1 MSNPPR
7 QAAAPDHTGKG
18 VVVGVVDSGI
28 DVHHAAFRT
37 SPTGPTR
44 IVRLLDQV
52 ITTRQTLGRD
62 GPVAPGSTVRIS
74 WTVPGAATGFRTD
87 VLTFPLTKETLQ
99 AQLIQPGRIP
109 AADVQVSGGPFP
121 DQALVIDFIGIY
133 AAATFDP
140 YSLDSIGVQPGGS
153 NWTPTI
159 KFGREYTQQEI
170 NTALTGAVD
179 PFYSRDGGSGHGSH
193 VMGIAAGNSVELD
206 DSSSA
211 DTVVGIAK
219 QAELVAVRTSLGD
232 DNEIVEAIRFILDQP
247 WRAPGSTAK
256 PAVANLSIGGS
267 DGPHDGTS
275 RLELELDKLV
285 ANTKGRVIVV
295 AAGNEAAKV
304 EDDDLYR
311 KSTPQPRGGM
321 HTVGTVPAG
330 TENKHTIIV
339 PDNHTQ
345 LLELHVWYSGP
356 GRISL
361 DLAVPLPGGAAG
373 RFPGFGPTLATPIL
387 PGTGPDPLDGK
398 FPDPPPVA
406 VNLAGH
412 AVQASSTINN
422 LPSGKR
428 HIWLKVRPRANG
440 TVLPGN
446 WLLVLRQLENAS
458 TPYHVWGMYTGQDRH
473 FLFEF
478 DKQDPTTTVENP
490 GTAHNVITV
499 GAYHGPTGTRGEFS
513 GRGPTTDVR
522 PTPKPDVSAP
532 GIAIL
537 SARAGARG
545 KGKERYVEQSGSSQ
559 AAPYVTGVVALMLE
573 ANGNLGHDKI
583 AQFLRETCD
592 KPDGVPDPP
601 PPDSG
606 WGAGKVNAE
615 KAVAKA
621 KASIGATLTADEPL
635 VLPTAAYV
643 TAQEPVT
650 ELLAALRA
658 RVEHT
663 EAGRLLGK
671 LIGTHAPEIQRLI
684 HLHRRLL
691 VAWLRLHGPQLVRLA
706 LHSEQCHRIPI
717 PARLGG
723 KPVAAGLARLLDEL
737 IPFAGPELRADIA
750 QYREFV
756 LAVPGVPAD
765 DYDQLPRNEA

>member
-1 MSNPPR
+1 MGNPPR
-7 QAAAPDHTGKG
+7 QAAAPDQTGKG

-28 DVHHAAFRT
+28 DVHHPAFRNG
-37 SPTGPTR
+37 PTGPTR

-52 ITTRQTLGRD
+52 ITTRQTIGHD
-62 GPVAPGSTVRIS
+62 GPVGPGSTVRFS
-74 WTVPGAATGFRTD
+74 WTVPGAPQKFQTD
-87 VLTFPLTKETLQ
+87 VLAIPLTKETLQ
-99 AQLIQPGRIP
+99 AQLTQPGRIP

-121 DQALVIDFIGIY
+121 DQDLVIDFVGRY
-133 AAATFDP
+133 AATGFDP
-140 YSLDSIGVQPGGS
+140 YNLDSVGVQPGGT

-170 NTALTGAVD
+170 DKALTDRVD
-179 PFYSRDGGSGHGSH
+179 PFYSRDAASGHGTH
-193 VMGIAAGNSVELD
+193 VMGIAAGSSVELD

-219 QAELVAVRTSLGD
+219 QADLVAVRTSLGD
-232 DNEIVEAIRFILDQP
+232 DDEIVEAIRFILDQP
-247 WRAPGSTAK
+247 WRAPGTLAK

-275 RLELELDKLV
+275 RLERELDKLV
-285 ANTKGRVIVV
+285 VGTKGRVIVV
-295 AAGNEAAKV
+295 SAGNEADKV
-304 EDDDLYR
+304 DPEDDVYL
-311 KSTPQPRGGM
+311 KSKQQPRGGM
-321 HTVGTVPAG
+321 HTVGTVPAN

-339 PDNHTQ
+339 PDDHDK
-345 LLELHVWYSGP
+345 LLELHVWYAGP

-373 RFPGFGPTLATPIL
+373 RFPGFGPTLATPIV
-387 PGTGPDPLDGK
+387 PGTGPDPANGK

-406 VNLAGH
+406 VTLAGH
-412 AVQASSTINN
+412 AVQASSTISN
-422 LPSGKR
+422 PTSGKQ

-440 TVLPGN
+440 TVQAGN
-446 WLLVLRQLENAS
+446 WLLVLRQLQNAS
-458 TPYHVWGMYTGQDRH
+458 TPYHIWGMYTGQDRH

-478 DKQDPTTTVENP
+478 GKQDPTTTVENP

-499 GAYHGPTGTRGEFS
+499 GAYHGPTGTRGTFS
-513 GRGPTTDVR
+513 GRGPTTDPRTV
-522 PTPKPDVSAP
+522 PKPDVSAP
-532 GIAIL
+532 GIGIL
-537 SARAGARG
+537 SAKALARG
-545 KGKERYVEQSGSSQ
+545 NGKGRYVELSGTSQ

-573 ANGNLGHDKI
+573 ANKNLSHEQI
-583 AQFLRETCD
+583 ARFLRETCD
-592 KPDGVPDPP
+592 KPDGVSDPP
-601 PPDSG
+601 PADSG

-615 KAVAKA
+615 KAVNKA
-621 KASIGATLTADEPL
+621 KESAGTALADEPL